1 MQLLKIYYAYFSPGN
16 TTERV
21 LSQIASAFEN
31 YPVESINLTSYD
43 ERQQEHHFKENEL
56 LIIGVPAYGGRVPA
70 PVVDAL
76 SRFSGLNTPVVL
88 VATYGNREIDD
99 TLMELKKNVLDKGFI
114 PVGAASFVC
123 QHIFLRECAEGRP
136 DEEDLKMAKEFGNKL
151 KERLRLLVTY
161 DAGNLEVSGS
171 FPYTKAPMGEFPF
184 KVETNEYCIY
194 CMLCA
199 DVCPV
204 KAISDSNPKDINN
217 SKCLRCGSCLR
228 ICPTQAKYFTE
239 EPFKALQ
246 EKLAPLCGVR
256 KENWY
261 TIV

>member
-1 MQLLKIYYAYFSPGN
+1 MQLLKVYYAYFSPGN
-16 TTERV
+16 TTEKV
-21 LSQIASAFEN
+21 LSQIASSFEN

-56 LIIGVPAYGGRVPA
+56 LIIGVPAYGGRVPV

-76 SRFSGLNTPVVL
+76 SRFSGLNTPVIL
-88 VATYGNREIDD
+88 VATYGNRDIDD
-99 TLMELKKNVLDKGFI
+99 TLMELKKNVTDKGFI
-114 PVGAASFVC
+114 PIGAASFVC
-123 QHIFLRECAEGRP
+123 QHTFLKECAEGRP
-136 DEEDLKMAKEFGNKL
+136 DEEDLKMAKEFGDKL

-161 DAGNLEVSGS
+161 DASNLEVPGS
-171 FPYTKAPMGEFPF
+171 FPYTKPPMGEFPF
-184 KVETNEYCIY
+184 KVETNDYCIY

-204 KAISDSNPKDINN
+204 KAISDSNPKDIDN

-228 ICPTQAKYFTE
+228 ICPTQAKSFTE

-246 EKLAPLCGVR
+246 QKLAPLCGIR

-261 TIV
+261 TIC